1 MEDHAPPSPAD
12 IAGKTREA
20 RFLVEHFDIP
30 PTRATGVVCETD
42 AEALAVASRVTAEVE
57 AQDPLAGLPV
67 PEKQRDPNHR
77 ETHSSELEK
86 PVVHRQADQ
95 D

>member
-1 MEDHAPPSPAD
+1 MEDHAPLTTAD

-30 PTRATGVVCETD
+30 PTRAAGVVCETEV
-42 AEALAVASRVTAEVE
+42 EAVDIARRVTAEVE

-77 ETHSSELEK
+77 ETNSSDLEK
-86 PVVHRQADQ
+86 PVLHRQADQ
-95 D
+95 N